1 MNAFLSVWTAVPW
14 ARARALASTR
24 YGVVASALL
33 AGAGP
38 ALAPPP
44 FGLTPGLLGFALLL
58 RLLAGADA
66 VRPLRSAVWRA
77 WLAGLAYFYISTS
90 WVGEAFQVDAAEHGW
105 QGPFAV
111 AFLAGGLA
119 LLFAAAGLVYRC
131 FGSRGARRILAFAA
145 IFALEEWVRG
155 HFLTGFPWDLVGE
168 AWRAGSPMSQG
179 AALAGAYGLT
189 LITLILAAA
198 PAIAFDQATPWR
210 SRIWKLGGAFALF
223 LVLWSYGAVRLAL
236 APPAYTGVVVRVVQ
250 ADIDQKDK
258 GKPENLASILG
269 AYGHLTAQHSTRK
282 PDLIIWPE
290 GAIPASMND
299 YLAPD
304 TWTRIAVEQA
314 LAPGQT
320 LLLGGYRE
328 VDSASGPRFYNS
340 LVALRRTGAGI
351 ETVGVYD
358 KYRLVPFG
366 EYFPMDHLA
375 DVLGLKK
382 LVHVGD
388 GFSAGPP
395 PRPLKLPS
403 LPAVQPLICYES
415 LFPSLPEPGILR
427 AAAIVNISN
436 DAWFGAT
443 SGPLQ
448 HLNIASYRA
457 IETGL
462 PMLRAT
468 PTGVSAVIDPYG
480 RALST
485 LPHGAKAVLDAAL
498 PAPAAPPLY
507 GLIKDRLFF
516 ILTTLALI
524 VSIPPRFYVTAKS
537 AAPGLL
543 SRILVRRPPD

>member
-1 MNAFLSVWTAVPW
+1 MNGLLNAWTAASWTRV
-14 ARARALASTR
+14 RVLASTR
-24 YGVVASALL
+24 YGVIASALL
-33 AGAGP
+33 AGIGP

-44 FGLTPGLLGFALLL
+44 FGFTPGLLGFALLL
-58 RLLAGADA
+58 RLLDGADA
-66 VRPLRSAVWRA
+66 ARRLRSAFWRA

-90 WVGEAFQVDAAEHGW
+90 WVGEAFQVDAAAHGW

-111 AFLAGGLA
+111 VFLASGLA
-119 LLFAAAGLVYRC
+119 LLFGAAGLVYRSLAPHGGRRVLVYSAT
-131 FGSRGARRILAFAA
+131 FG
-145 IFALEEWVRG
+145 LEEWVRG
-155 HFLTGFPWDLVGE
+155 HLFTGFPWDLVGE

-179 AALAGAYGLT
+179 AALVGAYGLT
-189 LITLILAAA
+189 LITLILASA
-198 PAIAFDQATPWR
+198 PALVFDQTTPR
-210 SRIWKLGGAFALF
+210 RLRIWKLSGAFALF
-223 LVLWSYGAVRLAL
+223 LAIWSYGAVRLAL
-236 APPAYTGVVVRVVQ
+236 VRPADTGVVVRIVQ

-258 GKPENLASILG
+258 WKPENLTSILG
-269 AYGHLTAQHSTRK
+269 AYGHLTSAPAARR

-299 YLAPD
+299 YLAPGA
-304 TWTRIAVEQA
+304 WTRIVVEQA
-314 LAPGQT
+314 LSPGQV

-328 VDSASGPRFYNS
+328 AESESGPRYYNS
-340 LVALRRTGAGI
+340 LAALRRTAAGM

-358 KYRLVPFG
+358 KHRLVPFG

-388 GFSAGPP
+388 GFSAGSR
-395 PRPLKLPS
+395 PRPLKLPG

-415 LFPSLPEPGILR
+415 LFPSLPAQESVRP
-427 AAAIVNISN
+427 AAIVNISN

-468 PTGVSAVIDPYG
+468 PTGVSAAIDPYG

-498 PAPAAPPLY
+498 PAPAPPPPY
-507 GLIKDRLFF
+507 ALISDRLFF
-516 ILTTLALI
+516 ILTTLVLI
-524 VSIPPRFYVTAKS
+524 VSIPPRFYVTAKL
-537 AAPGLL
+537 AILGLL
-543 SRILVRRPPD
+543 SRILVRTSPN

>member
-1 MNAFLSVWTAVPW
+1 MNARLSVWTAVPW
-14 ARARALASTR
+14 ARAKAWASTR
-24 YGVVASALL
+24 YGVIACALL

-44 FGLTPGLLGFALLL
+44 FGFTPGLLGFALLL
-58 RLLAGADA
+58 RLLDGADA
-66 VRPLRSAVWRA
+66 VRPLRSAFWRA

-90 WVGEAFQVDAAEHGW
+90 WVGEAFQVDAADHGW
-105 QGPFAV
+105 QAPFAV
-111 AFLAGGLA
+111 GFLAGGLA
-119 LLFAAAGLVYRC
+119 LLFGTSGLAYRWLAPQ
-131 FGSRGARRILAFAA
+131 GARRVLVFAA
-145 IFALEEWVRG
+145 VFALEEWVRG
-155 HFLTGFPWDLVGE
+155 HFLTGFPWDLMGE

-179 AALAGAYGLT
+179 AALVGAYGLT
-189 LITLILAAA
+189 LFTLILAAA
-198 PAIAFDQATPWR
+198 PALLFDRVSRR
-210 SRIWKLGGAFALF
+210 SRAWSLGGAFALF
-223 LVLWSYGAVRLAL
+223 LALWSYGAVRLAL
-236 APPAYTGVVVRVVQ
+236 ARPANSSVLVRIVQ

-258 GKPENLASILG
+258 WKPENLASILG
-269 AYGHLTAQHSTRK
+269 AYGRLTAAPAARR

-299 YLAPD
+299 YLAPN
-304 TWTRIAVEQA
+304 TWTRIVVEQA
-314 LAPGQT
+314 LSPGQT

-340 LVALRRTGAGI
+340 LVALRRTGAGV

-388 GFSAGPP
+388 GFSAGPR
-395 PRPLKLPS
+395 PRPLKLPG

-415 LFPSLPEPGILR
+415 LFPSLPEQDILR
-427 AAAIVNISN
+427 PQAIVNISN

-480 RALST
+480 RALAT
-485 LPHGAKAVLDAAL
+485 LPHGAKAVLDAPL

-516 ILTTLALI
+516 ILTTLVLI
-524 VSIPPRFYVTAKS
+524 VSIPPRFYVTAKL
-537 AAPGLL
+537 AASGLL
-543 SRILVRRPPD
+543 SRILMRRSPN

>member
-24 YGVVASALL
+24 YGVIASALL

-44 FGLTPGLLGFALLL
+44 YDFTPGLLGFALLL
-58 RLLAGADA
+58 RLLDGSDA
-66 VRPLRSAVWRA
+66 TRPLRSAFWRA
-77 WLAGLAYFYISTS
+77 WLAGLAYFFISTS

-119 LLFAAAGLVYRC
+119 LLFGAAGLAYR
-131 FGSRGARRILAFAA
+131 SLAPQGARRVLAFAA
-145 IFALEEWVRG
+145 IFATEEWVRG
-155 HFLTGFPWDLVGE
+155 HLLTGFPWDLVGE

-179 AALAGAYGLT
+179 AALLGAYGLT
-189 LITLILAAA
+189 LITLILASA
-198 PAIAFDQATPWR
+198 PAIVFDQATPRR

-223 LVLWSYGAVRLAL
+223 LALWSYGAVRLTL
-236 APPAYTGVVVRVVQ
+236 ARPVDTRLVVRIVQ

-258 GKPENLASILG
+258 WKPENLASILG
-269 AYGHLTAQHSTRK
+269 AYGHLTAAHAARK

-304 TWTRIAVEQA
+304 TWTRIVIERA
-314 LAPGQT
+314 LSPGQT

-328 VDSASGPRFYNS
+328 ADGVSGPRFYNS

-388 GFSAGPP
+388 GFSAGPR
-395 PRPLKLPS
+395 PRPLKLPG
-403 LPAVQPLICYES
+403 LPVIQPLICYES
-415 LFPSLPEPGILR
+415 LFPSLAVQDILR
-427 AAAIVNISN
+427 PDVIVNISN
-436 DAWFGAT
+436 DAWFGPT

-485 LPHGAKAVLDAAL
+485 LPHGAKAVLDAAV
-498 PAPAAPPLY
+498 PGPAALPLY
-507 GLIKDRLFF
+507 GLIADRLFF

-524 VSIPPRFYVTAKS
+524 VSIPPRFYVTAKL

-543 SRILVRRPPD
+543 SRILVRRSPD